1 MSIKLV
7 DTLEPMAD
15 FPAAMAENI
24 GFADGKSLQEKY
36 DSGELVSSAEAPVK
50 VTDGKISLDTVPITK
65 GGTGVTTQED
75 INKAFINNLE
85 TSESDVTDGTE
96 FVSSWSSD
104 KGFAET
110 AEGALNKPFK
120 RQFIKVWNYIKDKI
134 SSVLGLTSA
143 KVLSYDSHLSNK
155 DNPHSV
161 TKSQV
166 GLDSV
171 VNTGDSATPVS
182 GGTTKFTT
190 GGAYTELNK
199 KVDKV
204 DGKGLSSNDFTNT
217 YKNKLDNIDT
227 TVTTNSSNLVTSGAV
242 ATAISTEVTN
252 RNTAI
257 TNAINNLDVSS
268 VGGDGKYISAI
279 SETNGKISAT
289 STTMD
294 TAPTTNSVKAVTS
307 GGIKT
312 AISTAETNAK
322 NLANATG
329 TLPVANGGTGATT
342 AKGAQNALLSD
353 MQTETTAIDDSTE
366 FVMKYGT
373 PTDTKG
379 ALFKRSATLVWN
391 YIKDKIS
398 SVLGLTATAY
408 GGKASTAEIADK
420 TVNDITLNIPYVTES
435 GQYVIP
441 LGNIPEPTST
451 APDSPYNWDITGFFS
466 IIRPAGHAG
475 GHITFEAGHGYSHSF
490 TTYAYLDEDN
500 FTENGTTRMSIKA
513 FQYNGKW
520 WLGLWINTQWQG
532 YESKMTITYSRGL
545 PATPTCILY
554 NSRSGG
560 VANEEIY
567 NSIQDIPS
575 SWWKGRAIYNP
586 TTFTQ
591 NITSPVVQA
600 NNKMII
606 PIGAPSSLEDGCIW
620 IER

>member
-15 FPAAMAENI
+15 FPIAMAENI
-24 GFADGKSLQEKY
+24 DFADGKSLQEKY
-36 DSGELVSSAEAPVK
+36 DSGKLVSSAEAPVR

-75 INKAFINNLE
+75 VNKAFISNLE
-85 TSESDVTDGTE
+85 ISNSDVTDGTE
-96 FVSSWSSD
+96 FVSSYASD
-104 KGFAET
+104 KGFA
-110 AEGALNKPFK
+110 GPSGLNKPYK
-120 RQFIKVWNYIKDKI
+120 RQFIKVWNYINDKI

-143 KVLSYDSHLSNK
+143 KISSYDSHLSNK

-204 DGKGLSSNDFTNT
+204 DGKELSSNDFTNT
-217 YKNKLDNIDT
+217 YKDKLDSIDT
-227 TVTTNSSNLVTSGAV
+227 TVATDSSNLVTSGAV
-242 ATAISTEVTN
+242 ATAISAEVTN

-279 SETNGKISAT
+279 SEINGKISAT
-289 STTMD
+289 SATMD
-294 TAPTTNSVKAVTS
+294 TTPTTNSVKAATS

-329 TLPVANGGTGATT
+329 TLAIANGGTGATT
-342 AKGAQNALLSD
+342 AKGAQKALLSD

-373 PTDTKG
+373 PTDTTG
-379 ALFKRSATLVWN
+379 AIFKRSATLVWN
-391 YIKDKIS
+391 YIKGKIS

-408 GGKASTAEIADK
+408 GGKAATAGTADK
-420 TVNDITLNIPYVTES
+420 VASAGDSGMWIQGRANAICKTTSAGASGGGGWRTL
-435 GQYVIP
+435 
-441 LGNIPEPTST
+441 
-451 APDSPYNWDITGFFS
+451 A
-466 IIRPAGHAG
+466 
-475 GHITFEAGHGYSHSF
+475 
-490 TTYAYLDEDN
+490 
-500 FTENGTTRMSIKA
+500 SIKTSSGSIEIGNLSSENFIRIVYSSDTDVNA
-513 FQYNGKW
+513 GNNNVSQIME
-520 WLGLWINTQWQG
+520 LAG
-532 YESKMTITYSRGL
+532 YGVEF
-545 PATPTCILY
+545 PTAKA
-554 NSRSGG
+554 S
-560 VANEEIY
+560 
-567 NSIQDIPS
+567 
-575 SWWKGRAIYNP
+575 
-586 TTFTQ
+586 
-591 NITSPVVQA
+591 
-600 NNKMII
+600 NKMVI
-606 PIGAPSSLEDGCIW
+606 PIGEPSQLEDGCIW